1 MKTTKRLL
9 LLTLFPLAAFA
20 RGDNPGNWPEPPT
33 SERWILSVVYA
44 AVKMG
49 TGVAIDADTARL
61 AFSTKKACD
70 DFADGLRANMPGI
83 EIKHSCQL
91 VGAD

>member
-1 MKTTKRLL
+1 MKLSKCLAPFLL
-9 LLTLFPLAAFA
+9 LPLAAFA
-20 RGDNPGNWPEPPT
+20 RVDNPGNWPDPPT

-61 AFSTKKACD
+61 AFATKKACD